1 VEAALA
7 AAHRKLMSTM
17 SSATA
22 RLCPAV
28 LAVLWVCLAAGPGL
42 AAELADETAAV
53 SQQLESR
60 LLAGADPLD
69 PVALDWSSL
78 QAFYGRRGYRP
89 IWVGP
94 EADGRTQQLIEA
106 LGASPRDGLD
116 PAPYRLS
123 EIASLAQVAST
134 SGQAELELRASAAL
148 LRYVSDVRTGRLALH
163 EIDPELFIRPGN
175 LDRLAILER
184 AAEAPNIERFLHDQA
199 PSNPVYRRLRRV
211 LAEYRDIGA
220 RGGWPAVP
228 DGPSLKPG
236 MADPRVGD
244 LRLRLMA
251 SGDLT
256 IEGADPTTYDPALV
270 QAVQRFQ
277 SRHGLEA
284 DGVVGGQTLAALN
297 VPVQQRIE
305 QILINME
312 RWRWMPDDLG
322 DRYILVNLAG
332 FELDVVDDGSTVL
345 DMRVVV
351 GKTYRRT
358 PVFSGRMT
366 YLDFNPY
373 WIVTPSIAR
382 KDILPRMQ
390 ADPGYAKEEGM
401 RVFDGWEE
409 GARELDPQTVD
420 WPSIDAKSL
429 AFKFRQDPGPKNA
442 LGRVKFVFPNEFNVY
457 LHDTPKR
464 DLFQR
469 TVRTFSSGCIRVEKP
484 LDLAAYLL
492 QSDPDW
498 TRARIDDVVASGK
511 TMRVVLPEPV
521 AVHLTYSTV
530 WFGEG
535 GTIHFRDDIYG
546 RDALI
551 AQALFGK

>member
-1 VEAALA
+1 
-7 AAHRKLMSTM
+7 MPTM
-17 SSATA
+17 SSAIA
-22 RLCPAV
+22 RFCP
-28 LAVLWVCLAAGPGL
+28 AVLWVCLAAGPGL
-42 AAELADETAAV
+42 AADLADQTAAV
-53 SQQLESR
+53 PQQLEAR
-60 LLAGADPLD
+60 LLAEADPLD

-78 QAFYGRRGYRP
+78 QAFYGQRGYRP
-89 IWVGP
+89 IWVGAGA
-94 EADGRTQQLIEA
+94 EGRTQQLIEA

-116 PAPYRLS
+116 PSPYRLS
-123 EIASLAQVAST
+123 EIASLVQVASA
-134 SGQAELELRASAAL
+134 SGQTELELRASAAL

-163 EIDPELFIRPGN
+163 EIDPELFIRPGD

-184 AAEAPNIERFLHDQA
+184 AAEAPNIDRFLHDQA

-211 LAEYRDIGA
+211 LAEYRDIAA

-228 DGPSLKPG
+228 DGSSLKPG

-244 LRLRLMA
+244 LRLRLVA

-284 DGVVGGQTLAALN
+284 DGVVGGKTLAALN

-373 WIVTPSIAR
+373 WTVTPSIAR

-390 ADPGYAKEEGM
+390 ADPGYAKEEGI
-401 RVFDGWEE
+401 RVFDGWAED
-409 GARELDPQTVD
+409 ARELDPQTVD
-420 WPSIDAKSL
+420 WSSIDAKSL
-429 AFKFRQDPGPKNA
+429 AFKFRQDPGSKNA

-492 QSDPDW
+492 QGDPGW
-498 TRARIDDVVASGK
+498 TRARVEDVVASGK